1 MKHFQESDKKHLSMI
16 VYGIKNCNT
25 VKTALDWLK
34 KHNVEF
40 EFHDYK
46 SKGISEAKL
55 KTWSHQVGWESLV
68 NKRGT
73 TWRQLDPSAQAKVK
87 DERSAIELMKEKTS
101 VIKRPL
107 IELNDKVL
115 ALGFDEADYNKLV

>member
-1 MKHFQESDKKHLSMI
+1 MI

-34 KHNVEF
+34 KHKIEF

-46 SKGISEAKL
+46 AKGITDAKL
-55 KTWSHQVGWESLV
+55 KEWIKQVGWESLV
-68 NKRGT
+68 NKKGT
-73 TWRQLDPSAQAKVK
+73 TWRQLDDKIKDSVKNQA
-87 DERSAIELMKEKTS
+87 SAIALMKEKTS

-107 IELNDKVL
+107 LEREGKVV
-115 ALGFDEADYNKLV
+115 ALGFDEDAYKKL

>member
-1 MKHFQESDKKHLSMI
+1 MI

-25 VKTALDWLK
+25 VKSALEWLNK
-34 KHNVEF
+34 NKIEF

-46 SKGISEAKL
+46 KSGITETKL
-55 KTWSHQVGWESLV
+55 KAWCKQVGWESLV

-73 TWRQLDPSAQAKVK
+73 TWRQLSEADQKKVANEK
-87 DERSAIELMKEKTS
+87 AAIALMLEKTS

-107 IELNDKVL
+107 IEEDGKVML
-115 ALGFDEADYNKLV
+115 LGFEEETYKQALK

>member
-1 MKHFQESDKKHLSMI
+1 MT

-25 VKTALDWLK
+25 VKSAIDWLSK
-34 KHNVEF
+34 NKVEF

-46 SKGISEAKL
+46 KSGITAEKLSAWSK
-55 KTWSHQVGWESLV
+55 QVGWENLV

-73 TWRQLDPSAQAKVK
+73 TWRQLPEADQKKVTNEK
-87 DERSAIELMKEKTS
+87 SAIALMLEKTS

-107 IELNDKVL
+107 IEEKGKVIL
-115 ALGFDEADYNKLV
+115 LGFDGDMYKKVLK

>member
-1 MKHFQESDKKHLSMI
+1 MT

-25 VKTALDWLK
+25 VKSALDWLK
-34 KHNVEF
+34 NHKVEF

-46 SKGISEAKL
+46 NKGITESKL
-55 KTWSHQVGWESLV
+55 KEWSKQVGWESLV

-73 TWRQLDPSAQAKVK
+73 TWRQLDEAVQKKVTS
-87 DERSAIELMKEKTS
+87 EEAAINLMKDKTS

-107 IELNDKVL
+107 IECDGKVI
-115 ALGFDEADYNKLV
+115 ALGFDETAYRKVF